1 MSQERNDR
9 TMKLFYESDRN
20 DSLIRNKLI
29 AVDNL
34 GMWVEG
40 FQETTIYKD
49 DDGNE
54 ILPPIVEFVTY
65 HVLVSWSYVESVF
78 VVENP
83 QVNEKKIG
91 FID

>member
-1 MSQERNDR
+1 
-9 TMKLFYESDRN
+9 MKLFYESDRN